1 VLRRVRLQRF
11 LSLILV
17 LLVASLAAC
26 DNADDSPVAPPGDG
40 VNVQPVHNA
49 PPVISAIA
57 VDVSDRAE
65 VNQDIDVT
73 ATVTDAETPVANL
86 QFIWTANAGTF
97 TGSGPSVKWRLP
109 KGTAA
114 TPINVTI
121 SLEVVEHYADVNSK
135 GDPITSTNDVKKSA
149 TPFPAHDSVAELSDM
164 TIKFLVDYFGHS
176 EVSPDAC
183 LVDFWDGCSGKDME
197 HSDIVNNRK
206 MLTIQSAEAHVDSVT
221 FEDDND
227 ADIVAPCTFKDTLI
241 STGKSGVSEGDCV
254 LTGVFESGRW
264 WLCKSGFNGE
274 RTCNDGS
281 QDCNAPEGIGSK
293 HSFMLP
299 R

>member
-1 VLRRVRLQRF
+1 
-11 LSLILV
+11 
-17 LLVASLAAC
+17 
-26 DNADDSPVAPPGDG
+26 
-40 VNVQPVHNA
+40 
-49 PPVISAIA
+49 
-57 VDVSDRAE
+57 
-65 VNQDIDVT
+65 
-73 ATVTDAETPVANL
+73 
-86 QFIWTANAGTF
+86 
-97 TGSGPSVKWRLP
+97 
-109 KGTAA
+109 
-114 TPINVTI
+114 
-121 SLEVVEHYADVNSK
+121 
-135 GDPITSTNDVKKSA
+135 
-149 TPFPAHDSVAELSDM
+149 
-164 TIKFLVDYFGHS
+164 
-176 EVSPDAC
+176 
-183 LVDFWDGCSGKDME
+183 ME